1 MAKRRAEEEL
11 EKLNEKL
18 EEAYLRAENAWLIAE
33 EAKSFSESLIQS
45 ISPDGLLV
53 IADGEKIIEC
63 NNALE
68 EIFGYSMDELIG
80 KSVDILFKDK
90 FGEFRNQMYEAIEEK
105 GYYVTEFWTKKRSG
119 EKLALEL
126 SFAGLKDNAGLVT
139 VVRDITD
146 RKEAEE
152 GLKRVNQDLEDFAF
166 TVSHDLKTPLQTILG
181 FSYLLME
188 DYGDKLGE
196 SGKEYIEKLIEG
208 ASQMERLINDLL
220 KLSRVGRKY
229 AEIEIVDLNE
239 VVEEIKLDLGAEIK
253 ERNER
258 IVSSDLP
265 KIRTQ
270 RTWIKEL
277 FLNLISNGLKYNES
291 ETPTVEI
298 GYEEDE
304 GEYRFKIRDNGI
316 GIERENYEKIF
327 KIFER
332 VDPYSKYEGTGAGL
346 AICKKIIESIGGK
359 IWVESEP
366 GRGTTFYFSISK
378 IKVE

>member
-346 AICKKIIESIGGK
+346 AICKKIIESLGGK
-359 IWVESEP
+359 IWVES
-366 GRGTTFYFSISK
+366 
-378 IKVE
+378 